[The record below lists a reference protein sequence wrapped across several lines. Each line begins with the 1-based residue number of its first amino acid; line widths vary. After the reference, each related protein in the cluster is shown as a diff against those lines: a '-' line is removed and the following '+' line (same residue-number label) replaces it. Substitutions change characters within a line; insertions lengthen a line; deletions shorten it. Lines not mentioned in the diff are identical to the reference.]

1 MYIFVFHC
9 KYNNVVNKRNNYH
22 RNKIPLHHCKCQS
35 YKSEMYDR
43 NEKSSNWTFLT
54 IFDHKWKF
62 KLNFLT
68 PSFAFSFS
76 RGDALEKMK
85 KVAKITK
92 INAIDFLAMLIET
105 KNVVKWCDKI
115 CWTTNIQWRKYRWPF
130 LQQFCWEIDVN
141 HSEFIL

>member
-1 MYIFVFHC
+1 M
-9 KYNNVVNKRNNYH
+9 
-22 RNKIPLHHCKCQS
+22 KIQT
-35 YKSEMYDR
+35 Y
-43 NEKSSNWTFLT
+43 
-54 IFDHKWKF
+54 
-62 KLNFLT
+62 FLT

-115 CWTTNIQWRKYRWPF
+115 CWTTNIQ
-130 LQQFCWEIDVN
+130 
-141 HSEFIL
+141 